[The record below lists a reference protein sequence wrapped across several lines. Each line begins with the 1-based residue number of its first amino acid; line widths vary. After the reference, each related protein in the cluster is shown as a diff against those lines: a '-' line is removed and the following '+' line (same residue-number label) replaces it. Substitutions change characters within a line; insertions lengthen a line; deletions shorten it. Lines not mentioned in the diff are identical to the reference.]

1 MNLQENISR
10 IKRILNLIGEDI
22 SSDTIDVLQTGEDTG
37 EFKFTV
43 NGETSGMMKGTRD
56 GNTLW
61 IDRIVVYPKWR
72 GKGMGEKFLMYYLDK
87 FGGEVGSKSQ
97 LRNRFATRMWER
109 IINRDD
115 INSEVGEIY
124 SEYQNGIIPTFRV
137 WKK

>member
-22 SSDTIDVLQTGEDTG
+22 SFDTIDVLQTGEDTG
-37 EFKFTV
+37 EFKFIV

-72 GKGMGEKFLMYYLDK
+72 GKGTGEKFLMYYLDK

>member
-22 SSDTIDVLQTGEDTG
+22 SFDTIDVLQTGEDTG